1 MAASPGPA
9 VALELLQAQGLFSDF
24 HTDRQGRAHEQALW
38 GWRVERERQR
48 SRGKWRGAEACC
60 LATMETI

>member
-1 MAASPGPA
+1 MGGTSMAASPGTA

-38 GWRVERERQR
+38 G
-48 SRGKWRGAEACC
+48 
-60 LATMETI
+60 